1 MLHLIAAALIV
12 ALSGQDAAP
21 VRPQH
26 SLDLVPLDGQVD
38 ARVAA
43 EAAHIFPQVYRH
55 WRLRCD
61 DPNFVRERIQFDV
74 TLDAEGRIVSGPTVV
89 RPRDDA
95 DWRATAD
102 TARVA
107 LISAAPFDVPEGY
120 TGGRYRP
127 TFNAARACAG

>member
-1 MLHLIAAALIV
+1 MLSLAATLIV

-21 VRPQH
+21 ARPQH
-26 SLDLVPLDGQVD
+26 SLDLVPLNGQVD

-43 EAAHIFPQVYRH
+43 EAAHIFPQVYQH
-55 WRLRCD
+55 WRLRCA
-61 DPNFVRERIQFDV
+61 DPAFVRERIQFDV
-74 TLDAEGRIVSGPTVV
+74 TLDAEGRIISGPTVV